1 MWRIVCRNRHW
12 LVLVGC
18 LMQPFF
24 LTGCDVLP
32 SQTTSES
39 ETAFS
44 DRTATD
50 VLASPSV
57 DPSVDGALVTR
68 NTSLEYQVL
77 KQASGLIKFSHRNFV
92 ADVVQLRDQSQRFCM
107 SPSKAS
113 FTQTRMRWAR
123 AMNTWSAIKTI
134 NFGPIDE
141 LGLSD
146 RFQFWPDPENQV
158 EQGFRSRI
166 GGQITALD
174 APSLAEEGS
183 SIQGLSALEYLLFD
197 PHVGRLEHYHN
208 QPHLCPL
215 LQNTVHNLL
224 LSSDRLNRAWQGEY
238 VRRWLFLEQETL
250 QRAGMRHHLEQMV
263 SGVVMTLADISQQQL
278 AEPLALTDQEPLGRL
293 LVKTGLRELEPRRL
307 ESWRSQ
313 TSLNHLASSLQF
325 TRKLYEMKH
334 GLGWYLRTL
343 KLDEAASQS
352 SQLERLELDQV
363 IRDQFKRIDAQV
375 SAIHSSA
382 FDLISRNDTEQL
394 ESLYH
399 EVVMLHHQFGVKY
412 VQLAGFNLAP
422 KPELSVRIN

>member
-12 LVLVGC
+12 LVFVGY
-18 LMQPFF
+18 LMQVFF

-32 SQTTSES
+32 SQTTLGS
-39 ETAFS
+39 ETSFS
-44 DRTATD
+44 DRRATD
-50 VLASPSV
+50 ALIKPSV
-57 DPSVDGALVTR
+57 EAGLLTR
-68 NTSLEYQVL
+68 DTSLEYQVL

-92 ADVVQLRDQSQRFCM
+92 ADIVQLRDQSQRFCM
-107 SPSKAS
+107 SPSKPLL
-113 FTQTRMRWAR
+113 TQTRMRWAR

-134 NFGPIDE
+134 NFGPINE

-146 RFQFWPDPENQV
+146 RFQFWPDPMNQV

-166 GGQITALD
+166 SGDNTELD
-174 APSLAEEGS
+174 ALSLAEEEN

-224 LSSDRLNRAWQGEY
+224 VSSDRLNRAWQGEY
-238 VRRWLFLEQETL
+238 ARRWLFLEQETL
-250 QRAGMRHHLEQMV
+250 QRAEMRHHLEQMV

-278 AEPLALTDQEPLGRL
+278 AEPLALIDQDPLGRL
-293 LVKTGLRELEPRRL
+293 LVKTGLRELEPQRM
-307 ESWRSQ
+307 ESWRSK
-313 TSLNHLASSLQF
+313 TSLNHINSSLQF

-343 KLDEAASQS
+343 KLNESSSQS

-375 SAIHSSA
+375 SAIDSSA

-399 EVVMLHHQFGVKY
+399 EVAILHYQFGINY

-422 KPELSVRIN
+422 KPELSVRID